1 MAERLDQL
9 EQRVEAVTDLLNR
22 LRSENQSLREQNST
36 LKAELVAIKQDY
48 DSVRLSQTDQTN
60 TIKERL
66 RLVLVRLQELEG
78 LQS

>member
-22 LRSENQSLREQNST
+22 LRSENQSLREQNTT

-60 TIKERL
+60 AIKERL

>member
-22 LRSENQSLREQNST
+22 LRSENQSLREQNSS
-36 LKAELVAIKQDY
+36 LKSELVAIKQDY
-48 DSVRLSQTDQTN
+48 ESIRLSQTDQTN